1 MNSRACQ
8 QLGPALLLLPP
19 PPCRLPLHLCRFAV
33 RLSQVFREIKFFG
46 DSEIATLKKELE
58 AHKLQLEQLKSARA
72 ERARREEALVGGR
85 CIGGPIGGAC

>member
-1 MNSRACQ
+1 
-8 QLGPALLLLPP
+8 
-19 PPCRLPLHLCRFAV
+19 
-33 RLSQVFREIKFFG
+33 VFREIKFFG

-85 CIGGPIGGAC
+85 LVGGRCANGLLQACKPCGHGITFWGSRSLL